1 MRIASVKPK
10 DLAVV
15 NDGTF
20 ILVADSLAE
29 QGRLAEGASMIDF
42 ITRYDSLRN
51 SLEGAIAN
59 GKTVALD
66 SNLLKPPVERTSKV
80 WATAFSLST
89 QACRRRKA

>member
-1 MRIASVKPK
+1 MRIPSVKPK

-29 QGRLAEGASMIDF
+29 QGRLPKGASMIDF

-66 SNLLKPPVERTSKV
+66 SNLLKPPVERPSKV

>member
-1 MRIASVKPK
+1 MRIPSVKPK

-51 SLEGAIAN
+51 SLEGATAN

-66 SNLLKPPVERTSKV
+66 SNLLKPPVERPSKI
-80 WATAFSLST
+80 WAAAFSLST